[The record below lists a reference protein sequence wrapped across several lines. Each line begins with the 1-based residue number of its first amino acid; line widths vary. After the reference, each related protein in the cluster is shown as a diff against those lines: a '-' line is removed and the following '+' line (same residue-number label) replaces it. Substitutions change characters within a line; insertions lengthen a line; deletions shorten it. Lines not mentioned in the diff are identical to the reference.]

1 MAISLVLLE
10 PTRLPRFARNDK
22 TFRSTLTAR
31 PLRTA
36 SASYPSSFFRS
47 SMSPSVKKGLLAGLA
62 LVALVG
68 AFGAWYVFGSITPDY
83 GTDKKRGV
91 KIPPG
96 AAFSQIV
103 DSLDASGIVKSRSRF
118 ERIAQWT
125 GWARQLDAGYYE
137 VKEGTSAYDLL
148 GKLRRGEQSYVK
160 VTVPPGVTLDRLAA
174 ISGRNLY
181 AGPDGMKRA
190 LTSDSLARALGT
202 EQKNLLGF
210 MLPDTYFFFW
220 LDSPNKVV
228 KTIKGKF
235 DDLVRENGPQPDG
248 LTNAQVATM
257 ASIVEWETAKADER
271 PRVAEVY
278 LNRYRIG
285 MPLQADPT
293 VQYAIL
299 EREGAKRRLLFV
311 DYRIQ
316 HPYNTYLFKGLPP
329 GPVTNPGASAVKA
342 VLKPEDHDYL
352 YFVAKGDGGHV
363 FSRTLAEHA
372 RAAEA
377 FYATMRERRAAQR
390 AAEGDS
396 AR

>member
-1 MAISLVLLE
+1 MKGLSGTNRQHPTFGAANALV
-10 PTRLPRFARNDK
+10 FS
-22 TFRSTLTAR
+22 FM
-31 PLRTA
+31 TA
-36 SASYPSSFFRS
+36 STRNA
-47 SMSPSVKKGLLAGLA
+47 LLA
-62 LVALVG
+62 LVALVLAVG
-68 AFGAWYVFGSITPDY
+68 AAGAWYVFGSITPNYSD
-83 GTDKKRGV
+83 DAKRGV

-103 DSLDASGIVKSRSRF
+103 DSLDAAGIIKSRSRF
-118 ERIAQWT
+118 ENLAQWT

-137 VKEGTSAYDLL
+137 VPEGMSAYDLL

-174 ISGRNLY
+174 VAGRNLY

-190 LTSDSLARALGT
+190 LTSDSLARALDT
-202 EQKNLLGF
+202 EQRDLLGF
-210 MLPDTYFFFW
+210 MLPDTYYFFW
-220 LDSPNKVV
+220 LDSPNRVV
-228 KTIKGKF
+228 KTIKEKF

-257 ASIVEWETAKADER
+257 ASIVEWETSCPGER
-271 PRVAEVY
+271 PIVAETY

-329 GPVTNPGASAVKA
+329 GPVTNPAASAVKA
-342 VLKPEDHDYL
+342 VLKPDTNDYL
-352 YFVAKGDGGHV
+352 YFVAKGDGCHT
-363 FSRTLAEHA
+363 FSRTLAEHQ
-372 RAAEA
+372 RAAED
-377 FYATMRERRAAQR
+377 FYRLMRERRAAQR
-390 AAEGDS
+390 ADS
-396 AR
+396 TG